1 VGLFKL
7 HGVLVRQVSRY
18 YLVLVL
24 VVVLVAL
31 MWGASMGLFAS
42 STWVGDD

>member
-1 VGLFKL
+1 M
-7 HGVLVRQVSRY
+7 RY
-18 YLVLVL
+18 YLLLVF
-24 VVVLVAL
+24 VVVRIAL